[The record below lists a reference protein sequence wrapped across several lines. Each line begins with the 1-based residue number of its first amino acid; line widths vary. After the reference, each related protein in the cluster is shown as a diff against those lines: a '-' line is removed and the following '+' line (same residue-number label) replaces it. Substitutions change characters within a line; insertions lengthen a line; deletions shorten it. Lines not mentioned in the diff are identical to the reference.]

1 MSRTTMT
8 GTLTVLLVEDDPGDA
23 LMIEEALLDRDGG
36 HTLCR
41 AADGMEALE
50 WLRTHP
56 RPDLVI
62 LDLNMPRMDGRELLS
77 AMKADERWRTIPVVV
92 LTTSAAP
99 DDVRRSYDLH
109 ANAFVTKSVELE
121 SFLAA
126 VRGIDE
132 FFLRLVTLPRG

>member
-1 MSRTTMT
+1 MSQTAMT
-8 GTLTVLLVEDDPGDA
+8 RTLTVLLVEDDPGDA

-41 AADGMEALE
+41 VADGMEALE
-50 WLRTHP
+50 WLRASP

-99 DDVRRSYDLH
+99 DDVRHSYDLH
-109 ANAFVTKSVELE
+109 ANAFVTKPVELE
-121 SFLAA
+121 SFLEA

-132 FFLRLVTLPRG
+132 FFLGLVTLPRG

>member
-1 MSRTTMT
+1 MSRTAMT

-23 LMIEEALLDRDGG
+23 LMIEEALLDRERG
-36 HTLCR
+36 HSLSR

-109 ANAFVTKSVELE
+109 ANAFVTKPVELE

-132 FFLRLVTLPRG
+132 FFLKLVTLPRG